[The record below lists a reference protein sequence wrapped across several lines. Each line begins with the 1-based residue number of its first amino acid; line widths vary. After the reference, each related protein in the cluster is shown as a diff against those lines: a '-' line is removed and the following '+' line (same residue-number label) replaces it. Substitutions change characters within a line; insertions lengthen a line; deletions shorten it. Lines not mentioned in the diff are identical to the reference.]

1 MTLKTTSTVLTT
13 TAWVK
18 FVFIGS
24 ILRPAQRMESMKPP
38 ALRSTSINHRMPL
51 PSRASQRRRQWKNL
65 FVIRRSS
72 LCNSSPLRHSLYS
85 RNLCNSLHSQCIS
98 HSLHSQCISHSLFS
112 SRSRYNNRSR
122 SLNRLRHSP
131 LRALSQSRSQSQN
144 RLLKSRS
151 VKKQ

>member
-1 MTLKTTSTVLTT
+1 
-13 TAWVK
+13 
-18 FVFIGS
+18 
-24 ILRPAQRMESMKPP
+24 
-38 ALRSTSINHRMPL
+38 MPL

-98 HSLHSQCISHSLFS
+98 HSLFS

-122 SLNRLRHSP
+122 SLNHLRHSP

-151 VKKQ
+151 VKKR

>member
-38 ALRSTSINHRMPL
+38 ALRSTSINHRMLL

-98 HSLHSQCISHSLFS
+98 HSLFS

-122 SLNRLRHSP
+122 SLNRLHHSP

-151 VKKQ
+151 VKKR

>member
-1 MTLKTTSTVLTT
+1 MTLKTTSTVWTT

-51 PSRASQRRRQWKNL
+51 PSRASQRRRQWKSL
-65 FVIRRSS
+65 CVIRRSS
-72 LCNSSPLRHSLYS
+72 PCNSNPLRHSLCS
-85 RNLCNSLHSQCIS
+85 RNLCNSLHSQCN
-98 HSLHSQCISHSLFS
+98 SHSLFN

-122 SLNRLRHSP
+122 NLNRLRHSP
-131 LRALSQSRSQSQN
+131 LRALSQSQ
-144 RLLKSRS
+144 
-151 VKKQ
+151 